1 MYQKQKSER
10 QRNLNTVIDF
20 YSEVIKKGPAKA
32 RFEEEVAEVTRDYQ
46 RRMYFRTNQYKTE
59 EGLKKRMELITAKI
73 RDKFGPIL
81 SKVYYV
87 KVGSGYRVQLDF
99 VSFDTIIERKLQ
111 DIYRWDDDALASEAL
126 RIKQEAALN
135 EMYYINK
142 KKYPNPKEQIMKK
155 NPYTFEQ
162 EIEEALEF
170 LDNLENDPEL
180 NRFVDDAIR
189 WLKNGTISLPRDA
202 EMVMGYFKK
211 AREFGIDTQKAKSP
225 FDIIKAI
232 WDKEKTKVTEGETL
246 DYNNIPELHFVRRA
260 TTADGK
266 VVDIYNV
273 DNTEEGQRAVVNI
286 IAKTS
291 PKLPTGKPLL
301 ESSWCLSHY
310 NWSATTL
317 EATPSIGAKNMW
329 FKRYNTVQKQIAVY
343 NGIPV
348 AFNASALHR
357 DQWWDLEDVSYSSIE
372 GISTRIYDAKVQRG
386 KANRTS
392 YIFKLGSF
400 EYYGHDDY
408 LEVSSKY
415 ERKGKTTTRY
425 VITNGLNVLSKGFSI
440 TNDHYNQAIDFRTD
454 RLLIDIDAYTYL
466 VIEKDKELYES
477 IPEHVTEYVTEL
489 NIAGSSFK
497 INLSEEDLHKVVSY
511 YNTLNKL
518 SDDLYSKVPASLFD
532 DIISFAETIATPKIK
547 EEKEKREEEERK
559 RKEQAEQRRL
569 EREAKRGPE
578 FNWDNHDTVETAVAA
593 NRINETI
600 PNEYAT
606 EQENDNE
613 YAEEIEQDDLIALG
627 TTINEYN
634 EYEEEVEPSTI
645 VETMRAFK
653 EGKIEQMY
661 NERVKQPLNKELSG
675 ILHGILKKYHF
686 EVIEGPIQ
694 EVFGEDTLGALDIIQ
709 KIVYLA
715 LEKDRNAITDAE
727 EFSHAFIELMGSA
740 YRKNL
745 DKYPEAK
752 TYSTLRDM
760 VEKTSLYQQTFEDYK
775 TVYTY
780 NNGKPD
786 IPTIKKEALGKALAA
801 VLTDRYEV
809 KTEADKSFFAT
820 LKKWFNDILLYFK
833 SHFASDKDKRNE
845 FELQRQLNKI
855 ADSILNGTYA
865 AKYLNK
871 MKDAS
876 NLRLV
881 DFRGTLEAQTRK
893 DGGRALNII
902 QTVNQTGAILTGSL
916 AYRAQGTV
924 YRKEQDTLHDLDF
937 VVNTD
942 SHSLFSDHPSLK
954 TLVKF
959 TGNRAWT
966 PEMLTEVVANTP
978 YFRDLQS
985 KIPGLQIMSAFPGS
999 ETITA
1004 NCIICD
1010 NQQLVEKFMSL
1021 TGNFNARMDQLTQ
1034 EERDSIYL
1042 VDLFFRKEDDTP
1054 TYNDGESGVT
1064 MADYTAPFKEK
1075 LKLGRAKD
1083 VFDYQ
1088 MFDPTHRRYK
1098 VTPSTMYQKKGTKD
1112 VSGYTF
1118 YSGGAKG
1125 SDTAWS
1131 EEAEKLGITTK
1142 HYTPNDWDNLSDEG
1156 KNKLDAEYQEV
1167 VSMLGRRVLDKDS
1180 YSGKLV
1186 RRDMMQADKAD
1197 AIFAIGTIASNGY
1210 VDGGTG
1216 YATTRGILRGIPVY
1230 LFDQVDSK
1238 WKVWD
1243 NNSKSFVETSM
1254 PRLTPN
1260 AATIGTRELKDNG
1273 RQAIKDILKT
1283 SFTEVTSKTSESNKR
1298 RTYTGKITSLSENQV
1313 FVFGSNTE
1321 GRHGAGAAKVAVDNF
1336 GAIYRQAEGPQGKS
1350 FAIITKDLTI
1360 DDKKNPSRTPEQI
1373 KEQIHKLY
1381 EYAKQNLDKEFLVA
1395 YSKDGKNLNYYSSE
1409 AMAEMFASEE
1419 IPSNIVFEEG
1429 FNELVTANE
1438 TKPQNTVETKP
1449 VETEST
1455 NEDGE
1460 QKPMTIDE
1468 KHHQMSIELKSKL
1481 DNLMNS
1487 DLLTVTEIRAI
1498 AEDIAYFISDTISDL
1513 HDNPEKVYE
1522 NFPDKRTLDENGN
1535 WSEENRNRDLNRV
1548 RMMTRLELVN
1558 FIAPNNLL
1566 NLCMKTFNQSMNLQV
1581 AKKVRFIKSNW
1592 GAFMKLGATIFST
1605 LEKFNIGENT
1615 AEAVNDDINSADPNA
1630 ENNEDEIKELEGN
1643 LQEHWQTEFRTQKT
1657 VDKMSQMMK
1666 QAIRGLL
1673 DVDLAGN
1680 PKLNEFGR
1688 PKRVNF
1694 KDAVNSITYWVNG
1707 ATDLQDMIDKLNE
1720 MSHEHPWLKPLITRL
1735 SDESGKEYAFQSQFF
1750 TVFNLAQQLYSVAEN
1765 IDGKFSAKP
1774 VNLTP
1779 ALKEATDAIS
1789 ILYRMNIHPL
1799 FTNGSVNITKMK
1811 ELVSLQKELAQVT
1824 KVTPENEKAIA
1835 DKLAQV
1841 YNLLGHLVT
1850 SEDVAKV
1857 LNTRLLNNAVKKLE
1871 SIITTTRENYNK
1883 PSYAPF
1889 TYQGDGNI
1897 SSYVKEMIRPLVKDR
1912 EATIEKSTYSD
1923 GKMHQTFVSHSYMT
1937 KLMDKFALKGEKF
1950 KEFILKNYDIPWFRN
1965 QNAIEFGEG
1974 WKNVWLKMLATNE
1987 KAREVFQHRVQLN
2000 FDKKNYMK
2008 NMTET
2013 EYLMSALTEYYA
2025 ESSASGDLV
2034 PAWFRIP
2041 MMSNKPSS
2049 EFLRFY
2055 SYRGENYQESIV
2067 NGMFQI
2073 LLQELSRIQTVILR
2087 ADGVSKDNKIKNFD
2101 KNGKKFCF
2109 LSFMNKYLEGNVE
2122 NDGGLG
2128 ELLRKKINGEKLT
2141 PNEEIQLLD
2150 LGKNAIHT
2158 EMLEYV
2164 ERVKSSWSA
2173 TGIIEAAEKSIKGF
2187 DADNFIWNDMF
2198 AAMNILQLTITDV
2211 AFYKD
2216 AEDLQKRLAQIH
2228 APGARCNV
2236 LARDPYGNRVS
2247 DGICRTLILDDFE
2260 GLTSNIVENV
2270 KVVFQRKI
2278 DAAKT
2283 EQERKSLEALRDYLV
2298 KDPVYDEDGNLVER
2312 GAFYDINLTDAQA
2325 YNSPT
2330 SYRKKAVMF
2339 GKWDERAE
2347 EIYQELLKNNATYS
2361 DIEVAFQPLK
2371 PFVYTQKRVDMGVTS
2386 GLTTNNVPFQC
2397 KNSEYLLVLAGAI
2410 LQDQDTGRP
2419 NLLRVL
2425 QQVMEESAKNN
2436 PTRGIDTI
2444 QFGSA
2449 IKSGLSGSINLSQF
2463 MEMENGENEAKK
2475 YLERLIYQDG
2485 TKEYNKTHI
2494 HEFPFEDYC
2503 LQQEVPAHFKNHEQA
2518 HGSQE
2523 RYIIPSDLE
2532 SKDADGN
2539 TVYYDVN
2546 GRPLTREEFKRE
2558 YEETIALNIRDDI
2571 NALIDELHINSENID
2586 KKQRNIALSRVLV
2599 KEILDNPRYGV
2610 DLLYACLVD
2619 ENGDFVIPLGDPIQ
2633 SKRVEQLLNSIIK
2646 NRINKQ
2652 TIAGGPVVQVS
2663 NFGTSRELNVRFKS
2677 KEVDENGK
2685 PILLKTRK
2693 EFEGTDAQYREYIK
2707 KNQGGVA
2714 HLEVFAPMYM
2724 KEMFEAFTNLDGT
2737 IDMEAIE
2744 ATDPELL
2751 KMIGYRIPTGD
2762 KCSIAPL
2769 KIVGFLPKE
2778 AGEGIMMPA
2787 DITLLN
2793 GSDFDVD
2800 KMYLMVKKL
2809 SIGTKPTNTIF
2820 WSMYHALKQG
2830 KKYAEREALK
2840 EEIGDFLGN
2849 IEMMKSTYPELW
2861 NTYKKVAYKVNPP
2874 KAPKDKRNNHIIDMT
2889 YAVLS
2894 HEATAD
2900 KLLNPSNFEVQKK
2913 MGYLMEALRTT
2924 NKSYEE
2930 LNAMSVAELKELAI
2944 KDKNL
2949 ACIDVHTQF
2958 YKQNAAAGGL
2968 IGTCAVHKIAHAVL
2982 EGDGFRINVFDA
2994 CGINDSFEIA
3004 GMEFGETM
3012 EIDPTKSRDSE
3023 FVGKTLGCLVDSS
3036 ADAVKD
3042 PVLNLMNINKNTA
3055 SVLNVLVRLGMP
3067 FEDVA
3072 FFLSQKAISDA
3083 LKAYEKE
3090 AVNKS
3095 TSLISVINDI
3105 MDNLMEA
3112 HGINE
3117 TSEVFTL
3124 PITKEALIKGV
3135 RESSVEH
3142 TLSVLNAFKKLS
3154 ALATEVKSV
3163 TFATRFNSVSS
3174 AVGPLV
3180 IDNLMLEYKMGNFSE
3195 HITDAA
3201 GNPVNIDGV
3210 FDRHPILREFAA
3222 TVPLAADLLS
3232 DMPAA
3237 SAAFKSLILSGG
3249 DILADKLLGD
3259 RKLLNKLSDF
3269 YQSYLLITSGVID
3282 GSELSYYV
3290 NQFPTE
3296 FITSIKTDPRFA
3308 DNLLIQSVKPLM
3320 SKKDN
3325 KLHLNIDTSGMTED
3339 SKDPLMSAWTD
3350 LFKTDQEI
3358 AMKLFKYCFFRGG
3371 IGYSPKTFMHLVS
3384 VFLKL
3389 KIPGYTDTFKKIP
3402 SVANDVVMDQFIRN
3416 NWDDDKLV
3424 PRKKARSNK
3433 NKKGISFSFTSS
3445 GTLLIDNPKDVKRM
3459 SSTPYFKMTMQ
3470 GKDLIFRMIISTEER
3485 LEYVKVQP
3493 LGNNKEYLELSTKP
3507 IGKPLSTTETCKP
3520 SNDASEVQ
3528 DISKSQEEESI
3539 TPSEKE
3545 ISRAYYEKAI
3555 SIIEQDSRI
3564 NSREEAESK
3573 LQEYRNKSEAAQ
3585 RAAEEQMKSYIAKKL
3600 GSLGIP
3606 VTTEEVTKIYDEFTK
3621 KEDICK

>member
-1 MYQKQKSER
+1 MSCVNTKSKEFIETAKR
-10 QRNLNTVIDF
+10 LDLSSGTLELIVHEFQNT
-20 YSEVIKKGPAKA
+20 EG
-32 RFEEEVAEVTRDYQ
+32 
-46 RRMYFRTNQYKTE
+46 NE
-59 EGLKKRMELITAKI
+59 EGFPSDTY
-73 RDKFGPIL
+73 IL
-81 SKVYYV
+81 E
-87 KVGSGYRVQLDF
+87 RVRGE
-99 VSFDTIIERKLQ
+99 SMTN
-111 DIYRWDDDALASEAL
+111 ASEAQVKL
-126 RIKQEAALN
+126 WENRYSNPIIANTLDAARQVAAEASRYFPKQSIKIHGTYNGKYKITVAEPFTD
-135 EMYYINK
+135 INNTGIFSTEDNNIYLHK
-142 KKYPNPKEQIMKK
+142 DSFSKISGIISNLKK
-155 NPYTFEQ
+155 NLSGASR
-162 EIEEALEF
+162 EEAKKLLSEANNKLLQF
-170 LDNLENDPEL
+170 LP
-180 NRFVDDAIR
+180 
-189 WLKNGTISLPRDA
+189 
-202 EMVMGYFKK
+202 
-211 AREFGIDTQKAKSP
+211 
-225 FDIIKAI
+225 
-232 WDKEKTKVTEGETL
+232 
-246 DYNNIPELHFVRRA
+246 NN
-260 TTADGK
+260 
-266 VVDIYNV
+266 
-273 DNTEEGQRAVVNI
+273 
-286 IAKTS
+286 
-291 PKLPTGKPLL
+291 
-301 ESSWCLSHY
+301 
-310 NWSATTL
+310 
-317 EATPSIGAKNMW
+317 
-329 FKRYNTVQKQIAVY
+329 
-343 NGIPV
+343 
-348 AFNASALHR
+348 
-357 DQWWDLEDVSYSSIE
+357 
-372 GISTRIYDAKVQRG
+372 
-386 KANRTS
+386 
-392 YIFKLGSF
+392 
-400 EYYGHDDY
+400 
-408 LEVSSKY
+408 
-415 ERKGKTTTRY
+415 
-425 VITNGLNVLSKGFSI
+425 
-440 TNDHYNQAIDFRTD
+440 
-454 RLLIDIDAYTYL
+454 
-466 VIEKDKELYES
+466 
-477 IPEHVTEYVTEL
+477 
-489 NIAGSSFK
+489 
-497 INLSEEDLHKVVSY
+497 INLSVLLS
-511 YNTLNKL
+511 NTYDTGRMREGTANN
-518 SDDLYSKVPASLFD
+518 
-532 DIISFAETIATPKIK
+532 DILQELVNLEKAATPKELNSLFALLSSKFNIPFRVEKVDKDTLVSKTGDPNNRCFITREGDEFVVYVNKDNLPSYTILAEEMLHPIVDSIQRMNPELFNSFLNECLDSKDPIIK
-547 EEKEKREEEERK
+547 SIVDSVKSSYINSTEEI
-559 RKEQAEQRRL
+559 QR
-569 EREAKRGPE
+569 
-578 FNWDNHDTVETAVAA
+578 
-593 NRINETI
+593 NEIVTQVLAYKLKNADSSKASSTFKQFIKFIVKWLNKIGIFDEI
-600 PNEYAT
+600 PNEFTLDHLAYCLKF
-606 EQENDNE
+606 ENIKLDISR
-613 YAEEIEQDDLIALG
+613 AMLG
-627 TTINEYN
+627 SNN
-634 EYEEEVEPSTI
+634 MYEHSS
-645 VETMRAFK
+645 
-653 EGKIEQMY
+653 
-661 NERVKQPLNKELSG
+661 NKESKDLS
-675 ILHGILKKYHF
+675 
-686 EVIEGPIQ
+686 
-694 EVFGEDTLGALDIIQ
+694 
-709 KIVYLA
+709 
-715 LEKDRNAITDAE
+715 
-727 EFSHAFIELMGSA
+727 S
-740 YRKNL
+740 
-745 DKYPEAK
+745 
-752 TYSTLRDM
+752 
-760 VEKTSLYQQTFEDYK
+760 
-775 TVYTY
+775 
-780 NNGKPD
+780 
-786 IPTIKKEALGKALAA
+786 
-801 VLTDRYEV
+801 
-809 KTEADKSFFAT
+809 
-820 LKKWFNDILLYFK
+820 
-833 SHFASDKDKRNE
+833 
-845 FELQRQLNKI
+845 
-855 ADSILNGTYA
+855 
-865 AKYLNK
+865 
-871 MKDAS
+871 
-876 NLRLV
+876 
-881 DFRGTLEAQTRK
+881 
-893 DGGRALNII
+893 
-902 QTVNQTGAILTGSL
+902 
-916 AYRAQGTV
+916 
-924 YRKEQDTLHDLDF
+924 
-937 VVNTD
+937 
-942 SHSLFSDHPSLK
+942 
-954 TLVKF
+954 
-959 TGNRAWT
+959 
-966 PEMLTEVVANTP
+966 
-978 YFRDLQS
+978 
-985 KIPGLQIMSAFPGS
+985 
-999 ETITA
+999 
-1004 NCIICD
+1004 
-1010 NQQLVEKFMSL
+1010 
-1021 TGNFNARMDQLTQ
+1021 
-1034 EERDSIYL
+1034 
-1042 VDLFFRKEDDTP
+1042 
-1054 TYNDGESGVT
+1054 
-1064 MADYTAPFKEK
+1064 
-1075 LKLGRAKD
+1075 
-1083 VFDYQ
+1083 
-1088 MFDPTHRRYK
+1088 
-1098 VTPSTMYQKKGTKD
+1098 
-1112 VSGYTF
+1112 YTF

-1125 SDTAWS
+1125 SDTTWS

-1142 HYTPNDWDNLSDEG
+1142 HYTPKDWDNLSDEW

-1167 VSMLGRRVLDKDS
+1167 VSMLVRRVLAKDS

-1197 AIFAIGTIASNGY
+1197 AIFAIGTVASNGY

-1216 YATTRGILRGIPVY
+1216 YATTRGIIRGIPVY
-1230 LFDQVDSK
+1230 LFDQTDGK

-1243 NNSKSFVETSM
+1243 NESKSFIETSM

-1273 RQAIKDILKT
+1273 RQAIKDILKA
-1283 SFTEVTSKTSESNKR
+1283 SSTEVTSE
-1298 RTYTGKITSLSENQV
+1298 
-1313 FVFGSNTE
+1313 
-1321 GRHGAGAAKVAVDNF
+1321 
-1336 GAIYRQAEGPQGKS
+1336 P
-1350 FAIITKDLTI
+1350 
-1360 DDKKNPSRTPEQI
+1360 
-1373 KEQIHKLY
+1373 
-1381 EYAKQNLDKEFLVA
+1381 
-1395 YSKDGKNLNYYSSE
+1395 
-1409 AMAEMFASEE
+1409 
-1419 IPSNIVFEEG
+1419 
-1429 FNELVTANE
+1429 NED
-1438 TKPQNTVETKP
+1438 KPQDTVETKP

-1460 QKPMTIDE
+1460 QKLITIDE
-1468 KHHQMSIELKSKL
+1468 KHHQMSIELKNKL

-1498 AEDIAYFISDTISDL
+1498 AEDIAYFVSDTISDL

-1522 NFPDKRTLDENGN
+1522 NFPDKRTLDEDGN

-1592 GAFMKLGATIFST
+1592 GAFMKLSATIFST

-1707 ATDLQDMIDKLNE
+1707 ATNLQDMIDNLNE

-1799 FTNGSVNITKMK
+1799 FTNGSVNIPKMK

-1824 KVTPENEKAIA
+1824 KVTPENEKAVA
-1835 DKLAQV
+1835 DKLAKV

-1871 SIITTTRENYNK
+1871 AIITTTRENYNK

-1965 QNAIEFGEG
+1965 QNAIEFGDG

-2025 ESSASGDLV
+2025 ESSSSGDLV

-2055 SYRGENYQESIV
+2055 SYRGDNYQESIV

-2087 ADGVSKDNKIKNFD
+2087 ADGVSKNNKIKNFD

-2109 LSFMNKYLEGNVE
+2109 LSFMNKYLEGKVKD
-2122 NDGGLG
+2122 DGGLG
-2128 ELLRKKINGEKLT
+2128 ELLRKKINGEELT
-2141 PNEEIQLLD
+2141 PSEEIQLLD
-2150 LGKNAIHT
+2150 LGKSTIHN

-2164 ERVKSSWSA
+2164 ERVKSAWSS

-2198 AAMNILQLTITDV
+2198 AAVNILQLTITDV

-2236 LARDPYGNRVS
+2236 LARDSYGNRVS

-2298 KDPVYDEDGNLVER
+2298 KDPVYDEDGSLVER

-2449 IKSGLSGSINLSQF
+2449 IKSGLSGSVNLSQF
-2463 MEMENGENEAKK
+2463 MEMENGEKEAKK

-2571 NALIDELHINSENID
+2571 NALIEELHINSENID

-2652 TIAGGPVVQVS
+2652 TVAGGPVVQVS
-2663 NFGTSRELNVRFKS
+2663 NFGTSRELNVRFNS

-2685 PILLKTRK
+2685 HILLKTRK

-2707 KNQGGVA
+2707 ENQGGVA

-2724 KEMFEAFTNLDGT
+2724 KEMFEAFMNLDGT
-2737 IDMEAIE
+2737 IDIEAIE

-2769 KIVGFLPKE
+2769 KVVGFLPKE

-2861 NTYKKVAYKVNPP
+2861 NTYKKVAYKVMPP

-2924 NKSYEE
+2924 DKSYEE

-2958 YKQNAAAGGL
+2958 YKQNAAGGSL

-3004 GMEFGETM
+3004 GMEFEETM

-3090 AVNKS
+3090 AVSKS

-3105 MDNLMEA
+3105 MDDLMET

-3180 IDNLMLEYKMGNFSE
+3180 IDNLMLEHKMESFSE
-3195 HITDAA
+3195 YITDAA
-3201 GNPVNIDGV
+3201 GNPVSLKDV
-3210 FDRHPILREFAA
+3210 FAKHPILREFAA

-3350 LFKTDQEI
+3350 LFKTDQEV

-3520 SNDASEVQ
+3520 SNDASEIQ
-3528 DISKSQEEESI
+3528 DISKSREEESVK
-3539 TPSEKE
+3539 PSSQETD
-3545 ISRAYYEKAI
+3545 RAYYEKAI

-3585 RAAEEQMKSYIAKKL
+3585 RAAEEQMKSYISKKL

-3606 VTTEEVTKIYDEFTK
+3606 VTTEEVAKIYDEFTK